1 MQDTGAY
8 AEESRRHNVRH
19 VMSPD
24 SGQHA
29 DLHPNQLCDPITLEI
44 VRGALRATQSE
55 MEALIERTAMSPF
68 IREKKDFYA
77 ALFDGEGRLI
87 VGSNLPIFGD
97 VISPILEHYPLATM
111 REGDIYWYNDCYAS
125 NGAVSHS
132 PDQVFACPVFDEGQV
147 VAFAQSW
154 AHFNDIGGM
163 RAGSLSPDCEEI
175 FQEGIIV
182 PPVLVARDG
191 HVNDEL
197 LRVFFRNSRFPAMCQ
212 GDTRASIAAIRL
224 GERRLAELFER
235 FGPAVMR
242 DAFAQLV
249 ARTRNAV
256 RQRFHALV
264 PPGEYRFA
272 DALDSDGQGH
282 GPVRLRYRLA
292 VSDRRI
298 ELDTSD
304 SDDQVPGPVN
314 FLMSPSVPAA
324 VFASYLLGENAEHL
338 INAGAEALF
347 DEVKLREGSVLRP
360 RFPAPLGL
368 RGITLMRHMAV
379 CLGLIATA
387 TGGQAMAAH
396 SAYVIW
402 YLRGRSAS
410 GELFLMSDGIGVGY
424 GARPFADG
432 NDAVYLVAQ
441 ENYPAEFL
449 EAIYPVRLKR
459 YAINPDT
466 GGAGRWRGGCGI
478 IREFEMLAPE
488 AVISVRIDGIDHPP
502 WGVGGG
508 QQGGAGRCVINPG
521 SAEER
526 VIPPISDGA
535 VVRRGDVVRIE
546 TGGGGGFGHPFNREP
561 ERVLAD
567 VRGGF
572 VSTQSAATDYGVVL
586 SPDRRAVD
594 AAATAARR
602 AKRPTTGLF
611 HRGGY
616 HDTLE

>member
-1 MQDTGAY
+1 LNDY
-8 AEESRRHNVRH
+8 
-19 VMSPD
+19 
-24 SGQHA
+24 GQLAIAAPAA
-29 DLHPNQLCDPITLEI
+29 DRACDPITLEI

-77 ALFDGEGRLI
+77 ALFDGEGRLV

-97 VISPILEHYPLATM
+97 VIGPIVEHYPLATM

-125 NGAVSHS
+125 KGAVSHS
-132 PDQVFACPVFDEGQV
+132 PDQVFACPVFCDGEI

-191 HVNDEL
+191 RFNDEL
-197 LRVFFRNSRFPAMCQ
+197 LRVFTRNSRFPAMVQ

-224 GERRLAELFER
+224 GERRLVELFGR
-235 FGPAVMR
+235 FGSERIR
-242 DAFAQLV
+242 DAFDQLLE
-249 ARTRNAV
+249 RTKTAV
-256 RQRFHALV
+256 RQRFKALI

-282 GPVRLRYRLA
+282 GPVTLRYRLT
-292 VSDRRI
+292 VSDDRI
-298 ELDTSD
+298 ELDTTD

-314 FLMSPSVPAA
+314 FLMSPSVPNA
-324 VFASYLLGENAEHL
+324 VFAAYLLGEGHEHL
-338 INAGAEALF
+338 INAGAEQLL
-347 DEVKLREGSVLRP
+347 DKVHLREGSVLQP
-360 RFPAPLGL
+360 CFPAPLGL

-387 TGGQAMAAH
+387 TSGEAMASH

-402 YLRGRSAS
+402 YLRGRNED
-410 GELFLMSDGIGVGY
+410 GEFFLMSDGIGVGY

-432 NDAVYLVAQ
+432 HDAVYLVAQ

-449 EAIYPVRLKR
+449 EAIYPVRLRR

-466 GGAGRWRGGCGI
+466 GGPGRWRGGCGI
-478 IREFEMLAPE
+478 IREFELLAEE
-488 AVISVRIDGIDHPP
+488 AVISVRIDGIDFPP
-502 WGVGGG
+502 WGVKGGKE
-508 QQGGAGRCVINPG
+508 GGAGYCVINPG
-521 SAEER
+521 GNDER
-526 VIPPISDGA
+526 AVAPISDGT
-535 VVRRGDVVRIE
+535 VLRRGDIVRIE
-546 TGGGGGFGHPFNREP
+546 TGGGGGYGHPFDRQP
-561 ERVLAD
+561 ERVLTD

-572 VSTQSAATDYGVVL
+572 VSTMSADDDYGVVL
-586 SPDRRAVD
+586 TPEMTVD
-594 AAATAARR
+594 EAATRR
-602 AKRPTTGLF
+602 RREQRPPVALF
-611 HRGGY
+611 HRAGY
-616 HDTLE
+616 RHALD